1 MAWLLHQPLIATI
14 LPSPD
19 VELRKPFCVM
29 RRSNGSGSGEYL
41 VICMLR
47 AVSSVS
53 VNAQMAVFTSLKN
66 VQNVQILRA
75 RRKENSSGELNTSRC
90 LSSDVYTPSTK
101 ANEILVRHYVDWSAG
116 RSWVPLFTTY
126 DGLF

>member
-1 MAWLLHQPLIATI
+1 MGKVLAMQMMQHTSPFAWFRVILSLCQPKICHLH
-14 LPSPD
+14 
-19 VELRKPFCVM
+19 
-29 RRSNGSGSGEYL
+29 
-41 VICMLR
+41 
-47 AVSSVS
+47 SSVS

-90 LSSDVYTPSTK
+90 LSSDVYTPRTK

-116 RSWVPLFTTY
+116 
-126 DGLF
+126 